1 MISLDECIGMS
12 GLQEEEVAVVA
23 EHEHI
28 PLMVAAELAQTLLD
42 TPKGLYRLHGMFRD
56 RLAMLA
62 AGRDRAKERQL
73 AEVYVQFRIRHPLPR
88 SL

>member
-23 EHEHI
+23 EHEHL

-42 TPKGLYRLHGMFRD
+42 TPKGLYALHVMFQD
-56 RLAMLA
+56 RLAALA

-73 AEVYVQFRIRHPLPR
+73 ASLYAQFRSRHPVPR
-88 SL
+88 IL

>member
-42 TPKGLYRLHGMFRD
+42 TPRGLYRLHEMFRD
-56 RLAMLA
+56 RLATLA

-73 AEVYVQFRIRHPLPR
+73 ADVYAQFRIRHPVPR